1 MWYWTVVFLLAVAV
15 LAFGGIINSSSVE
28 LMFLRILFV
37 VAVSR
42 FFLLRTFT
50 LTFFIIRAITI
61 NDKQVLYGVVFCFMI
76 INSHIIRSII
86 TMLILLYY
94 YHHICDGN
102 VVIERWWW
110 AINNHLPNIQLL
122 RRPRTISRTF
132 STEMCVKFTPNH
144 EGKRI
149 MERETKTSNLL
160 RQKGNHTKKRKACNV
175 SKPKASR
182 VMYNRGRWKNFFRGE
197 QTLCG
202 GFTLSLR
209 EKTYTSRVWDNV

>member
-1 MWYWTVVFLLAVAV
+1 MFLLAVAV
-15 LAFGGIINSSSVE
+15 LVFGGIINSSSVE
-28 LMFLRILFV
+28 LVPYNNRLMFLRILFV

-102 VVIERWWW
+102 VVIER
-110 AINNHLPNIQLL
+110 
-122 RRPRTISRTF
+122 
-132 STEMCVKFTPNH
+132 
-144 EGKRI
+144 
-149 MERETKTSNLL
+149 
-160 RQKGNHTKKRKACNV
+160 
-175 SKPKASR
+175 
-182 VMYNRGRWKNFFRGE
+182 
-197 QTLCG
+197 
-202 GFTLSLR
+202 
-209 EKTYTSRVWDNV
+209 